1 MGIQKDVVK
10 TNLFAGVFGI
20 VCLLIT
26 GSFCYLMTMEVPAE
40 GTLMMII
47 TTVFIMWM
55 VYIGV
60 FTDLTLLSKLKK
72 E

>member
-20 VCLLIT
+20 ACLLIT
-26 GSFCYLMTMEVPAE
+26 GSFGYLMTMEVPAG
-40 GTLMMII
+40 GTLMMIV
-47 TTVFIMWM
+47 TAVFTMWM
-55 VYIGV
+55 VYVGV
-60 FTDLTLLSKLKK
+60 FTDLTMLSKLKK